1 MFEHKAECTVIYGML
16 QKPFGVKMKF
26 VRSQKN
32 EEIDKESG
40 EYERLYD
47 GETYLLMEAMS
58 RDSKLNVNG
67 LRKFMD
73 DLVASS
79 TKMGL
84 GKYCYLF
91 EQNDSM
97 RFWKELANECSI
109 SIVFD
114 SENKQILMIGLE
126 ENVKEYQDK
135 LLQIIKKT
143 KSQHENEFVTCSVD
157 ANYLK
162 QSLDKS

>member
-1 MFEHKAECTVIYGML
+1 MIYGML
-16 QKPFGVKMKF
+16 QKLFGVKMKL

-40 EYERLYD
+40 EYVRLYD

-67 LRKFMD
+67 IRKFMD

-97 RFWKELANECSI
+97 SFWKELANGCNI

-143 KSQHENEFVTCSVD
+143 KIQNENFVNSSVD
-157 ANYLK
+157 ANYLEHC
-162 QSLDKS
+162 LDKS